1 MMAVSRFYIQIY
13 RHTPSALA
21 EDGWVDVSS
30 LGIHPDTADLLAEM
44 GILEVRM
51 GCVSARQANRLQKML
66 RIRKNLGVNL
76 PGAAIIMELL
86 DRIELLQEE
95 IDRLKRR

>member
-1 MMAVSRFYIQIY
+1 MSRFYIQIY

-21 EDGWVDVSS
+21 EGGWVDVSS

-51 GCVSARQANRLQKML
+51 GCVPADQVNRLQKIL

-76 PGAAIIMELL
+76 PGAAIIVELL
-86 DRIELLQEE
+86 HRVEILQEE
-95 IDRLKRR
+95 IERLKRG

>member
-1 MMAVSRFYIQIY
+1 MAVSRFYIQVY
-13 RHTPSALA
+13 RHTPPTLA

-30 LGIHPDTADLLAEM
+30 LGIHPDTASSLAEL

-51 GCVSARQANRLQKML
+51 GCVPARQVNRLQKIL

-76 PGAAIIMELL
+76 PGAAIILELL
-86 DRIELLQEE
+86 DRIEILQEE
-95 IDRLKRR
+95 IDLLKRR

>member
-13 RHTPSALA
+13 RHTPSALT
-21 EDGWVDVSS
+21 EEGWVDVSS
-30 LGIHPDTADLLAEM
+30 LGIHPDTASLLAELGM
-44 GILEVRM
+44 LEVRK
-51 GCVSARQANRLQKML
+51 GCVPARQVKRLQKIL
-66 RIRKNLGVNL
+66 RIRKSLGVNL

-86 DRIELLQEE
+86 DRIEFLQEE